1 MENNE
6 NRRIEIEQDSL
17 DHLNTI
23 RKWTMFFSVIGSI
36 FIGLM
41 IIAGIVAGAFLS
53 IFETGEMGTGIS
65 RWIMMSFILVIAL
78 IYFFPVLFLFRF
90 SIHTRNAVQS
100 TSKEELR
107 LALKNLKSYFVY
119 IGVLVIIGL
128 AFYFIALAI
137 AGTSM
142 AFLKNYW

>member
-1 MENNE
+1 
-6 NRRIEIEQDSL
+6 
-17 DHLNTI
+17 
-23 RKWTMFFSVIGSI
+23 
-36 FIGLM
+36 
-41 IIAGIVAGAFLS
+41 
-53 IFETGEMGTGIS
+53 
-65 RWIMMSFILVIAL
+65 
-78 IYFFPVLFLFRF
+78 
-90 SIHTRNAVQS
+90 VQS

>member
-23 RKWTMFFSVIGSI
+23 RKWTMFFSVIGFI

-53 IFETGEMGTGIS
+53 IFQTGEMGAGIS
-65 RWIMMSFILVIAL
+65 RWIMIVFILVIAL

-142 AFLKNYW
+142 AFLKNVW